1 MGVNWNVKGTKTVD
15 DLLAALSGA
24 KPAGGPPP
32 PPPAKLPPPPPV
44 NAPLQPAKTATADT
58 AALFAELNVGEDIT
72 KRLKKVDKTQVQEQR

>member
-24 KPAGGPPP
+24 KPAGGAP

-44 NAPLQPAKTATADT
+44 NAPLQPAKTAPADT

-72 KRLKKVDKTQVQEQR
+72 KSKNTNIT